1 MPTLL
6 ELQLS
11 FARALLKGDDNG
23 LEALVA
29 ADGISG
35 AERVDA
41 YRNNVV
47 SSLTDVLAETYPAL
61 RRLVDPRFFNYAAHE
76 FLAAEPPRRPRLAEY
91 GSRFPAFIEAFE
103 PCRPYPYLADVARLE
118 WLVHTAAE
126 APDAPTISPT
136 TLQDVA
142 PDDTPRLVLAFHPSF
157 GYMESCW
164 PIDRI
169 WDANRDDDS
178 ESNEA
183 AARTMDI
190 DTGRVR
196 LEVARAQRGVALR
209 ELDAPTFAFR
219 NALWTGCTLE
229 VATEVALAAEP
240 AFDLAGSLVAL
251 FGASMIVGVGLAPS
265 KPGETP

>member
-11 FARALLKGDDNG
+11 FARAILQGDDNG
-23 LEALVA
+23 VEALVA
-29 ADGISG
+29 ADGMNV
-35 AERVDA
+35 AERVDV

-47 SSLTDVLAETYPAL
+47 SSLTDVLAQTYPAL

-76 FLAAEPPRRPRLAEY
+76 FLAAEPPERPRLGEY

-103 PCRPYPYLADVARLE
+103 PCRPHPYLPDVAQLE

-136 TLQDVA
+136 ALQDVA

-157 GYMESCW
+157 GYVESAW
-164 PIDRI
+164 PIHRI
-169 WDANRDDDS
+169 WEANRDDAS
-178 ESNEA
+178 EADETA
-183 AARTMDI
+183 TGTMDI
-190 DTGRVR
+190 DTGGVR
-196 LEVARAQRGVALR
+196 LEVARARRGVALR
-209 ELDAPTFAFR
+209 ELDVPTFAFR

-229 VATEVALAAEP
+229 VAMEAALAADP
-240 AFDLAGSLVAL
+240 AIDLAGALAAL
-251 FGASMIVGVGLAPS
+251 FGAESIVGVGLAPS